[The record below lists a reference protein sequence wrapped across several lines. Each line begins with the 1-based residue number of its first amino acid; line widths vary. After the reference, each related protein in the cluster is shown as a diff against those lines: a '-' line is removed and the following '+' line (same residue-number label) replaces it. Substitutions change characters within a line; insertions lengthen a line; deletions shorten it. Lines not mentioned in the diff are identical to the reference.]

1 MTLLK
6 KIHYQKCSE
15 FVSKQVAVN
24 TKTIVDRTKRQH
36 AFHFQSLSMVV
47 TQYANFSVTMVCWLT
62 TYHGVCYIH
71 TYCYNRHG
79 CHKCVVP

>member
-6 KIHYQKCSE
+6 KFHYQKCSE

-36 AFHFQSLSMVV
+36 AFHFQSLSMVL
-47 TQYANFSVTMVCWLT
+47 TQYAIFSVTMVCWLT
-62 TYHGVCYIH
+62 STCIGSSSIVTISMNV
-71 TYCYNRHG
+71 TS
-79 CHKCVVP
+79 V